1 MVGGPRRSNEQSL
14 PAYPF
19 SQVQFPEN
27 LKQRNLQIIKTKLIL
42 LLTNLQMHIVILN
55 SCNSSLYFI
64 QKQITKIFSI
74 IKNSTLY
81 MPYTEISLS
90 MFFSFLS
97 TITLKRL
104 TSIAN
109 SVSATVVLT
118 KCLYC
123 ICYIRFCLLKSCVKN
138 DKNRTLLQGSL
149 DVNPCEVLV
158 SCYLNIK
165 QLYMFRFSYF

>member
-1 MVGGPRRSNEQSL
+1 M
-14 PAYPF
+14 
-19 SQVQFPEN
+19 
-27 LKQRNLQIIKTKLIL
+27 
-42 LLTNLQMHIVILN
+42 
-55 SCNSSLYFI
+55 
-64 QKQITKIFSI
+64 
-74 IKNSTLY
+74 NSTLY

-97 TITLKRL
+97 TITLKKL

-165 QLYMFRFSYF
+165 QLYVQIFVFLIFLKIFLKPFLISFLFYKIPFYSIFLTERMVKMIYNRMYSNKDVNCKQQVV

>member
-1 MVGGPRRSNEQSL
+1 M
-14 PAYPF
+14 
-19 SQVQFPEN
+19 
-27 LKQRNLQIIKTKLIL
+27 
-42 LLTNLQMHIVILN
+42 
-55 SCNSSLYFI
+55 
-64 QKQITKIFSI
+64 
-74 IKNSTLY
+74 NSTVY

-118 KCLYC
+118 KCLYR

-149 DVNPCEVLV
+149 DVNPCEILV

-165 QLYMFRFSYF
+165 QLYTFRFSYFKYFLRSFLNLFLFHFYFTKSISILFYFN